1 MGLETATFLEELVGT
16 NPTGS
21 DDRSAG
27 DDHIRL
33 VKSVLK
39 ATLPGLSGRA
49 FRVQTKSGSYTATAN
64 DNMSLLHFSATATL
78 TLPPAATLG
87 NGYLLVVSAGAGF
100 TVTIDPDGTET
111 INGVATAAIDT
122 RDIALLFCTGGGWFH
137 AWIQNASSTLLTA
150 PTITRPILESV
161 RETISVGSASGAQ
174 AIDVSP
180 QGYFAYTLTG
190 NVTFSFSN
198 VPSTGLAIAITVE
211 IVQGGSG
218 SYTVTWPGTVK
229 WPSNV
234 APVLT
239 TTVGKIDV
247 FTLITRD
254 GGASWLGFT
263 AGQNF

>member
-1 MGLETATFLEELVGT
+1 MALESASFLSDLVAT

-21 DDRSAG
+21 DNRSEG

-33 VKSVLK
+33 VKAVLQ
-39 ATLPGLSGRA
+39 ASLPGLAGRA
-49 FRVQTKSGSYTATAN
+49 WRVQVKSGGYAAVVS
-64 DNMSLLHFSATATL
+64 DNMSILHFTATATL
-78 TLPPAATLG
+78 DLPAAATAG
-87 NGYLLVVSAGAGF
+87 NGYMVIVSVAASQS
-100 TVTIDPDGTET
+100 VTIDGNASEV
-111 INGVATAAIDT
+111 INGATTASIDN
-122 RDIALLFCTGGGWFH
+122 RDIALVFCTGSEWYM
-137 AWIQNASSTLLTA
+137 AWVQNAAGTVLTA
-150 PTITRPILESV
+150 PTLTRPVIGSA
-161 RETISVGSASGAQ
+161 RETTSVANASGAQ
-174 AIDVSP
+174 AIDVAP

-190 NVTFSFSN
+190 NVTFSFSS
-198 VPSTGLAIAITVE
+198 VPATGTAIAITIE
-211 IVQGGSG
+211 LIQGGSG

-229 WPSNV
+229 WPSGV

>member
-1 MGLETATFLEELVGT
+1 MALESATFLEELVGT

-21 DDRSAG
+21 DNRSEG

-39 ATLPGLSGRA
+39 STLPGLAGRA
-49 FRVQTKSGSYTATAN
+49 WRVQSKSGGYTAVVN
-64 DNMSLLHFSATATL
+64 DNMSVLHFTATATL
-78 TLPPAATLG
+78 NLPAAATAG
-87 NGYLLVVSAGAGF
+87 NGYMLIVSAASSQ
-100 TVTIDPDGTET
+100 TVTIDGNSSET

-122 RDIALLFCTGGGWFH
+122 RDIALLFCTGTEWFL
-137 AWIQNASSTLLTA
+137 AWIQNASSTTLTA
-150 PTITRPILESV
+150 PTLTRPVIGSA
-161 RETISVGSASGAQ
+161 RETISVANASGAQ

-198 VPSTGLAIAITVE
+198 VPSTGTAIAITIE
-211 IVQGGSG
+211 LIQGGSG

-247 FTLITRD
+247 VTLVTRD
-254 GGASWLGFT
+254 GGASWLGFV